1 MKRKRQTFLVA
12 AIAAAGICT
21 AGSNPVSAD
30 LPMPD
35 EIATKLGF
43 PDSDKQKVLNGEFVS
58 RNLESSN
65 ERELAVALA
74 FYVPVPVA
82 DIKKQASDNVLEK
95 TDPEEIAW
103 ADFSGAGSL
112 DDFKSLD
119 LAPDPEKRAKAYAKA
134 KGGNDL
140 NLSTAEIGEFAALDT
155 ADVPAITE
163 TVKKQLLA
171 RYQAYAQK
179 GLAGITPYDRGGGD
193 STPAAGD
200 LKSATNTLEIIKS
213 SLPDFHAYLLN
224 FPAGK
229 PAGLDEEFQWSNY
242 NAHGEPVFVLTHGMQ
257 TEDGDALV
265 IVSRQFYVS
274 GSYNV
279 GQSVI
284 GIMPVKGGSV
294 VFYQNR
300 TSTDQVA
307 GFGSGTKKSM
317 GGKVMASQLK
327 KLYEKVRDNIE
338 KSAK

>member
-1 MKRKRQTFLVA
+1 MKRTRRTFLA
-12 AIAAAGICT
+12 AALAAAGIC
-21 AGSNPVSAD
+21 AASASPGAAD
-30 LPMPD
+30 LPTPD

-58 RNLESSN
+58 RNLKSSN
-65 ERELAVALA
+65 DRDLAVALA

-82 DIKKQASDNVLEK
+82 DIKKQADEDVLAK

-134 KGGNDL
+134 EGGSDL
-140 NLSTAEIGEFAALDT
+140 NLSTAEIAEFKALGT
-155 ADVPAITE
+155 ADVAAVTE
-163 TVKKQLLA
+163 AVKKQLLA
-171 RYQAYAQK
+171 RYQAYAKK
-179 GLAGITPYDRGGGD
+179 GLAGVASYDRGGGE

-200 LKSATNTLEIIKS
+200 LKSATDTLEIIKT
-213 SLPDFHAYLLN
+213 SLPEFHDLLVN
-224 FPAGK
+224 YPAGK
-229 PAGLDEEFQWSNY
+229 PDGLDEEFQWSNY
-242 NAHGEPVFVLTHGMQ
+242 NAHGEPVFILTHSMR
-257 TEDGDALV
+257 TEDGDSLI

-279 GQSVI
+279 GQAVI

-300 TSTDQVA
+300 TSTDQVT

-327 KLYEKVRDNIE
+327 QLYAKVRENIE
-338 KSAK
+338 QGAK